1 MKTSLND
8 VYKWSFFHKF
18 KLDLFS
24 LNSISSL
31 VIPANYNPLITPL
44 ITHPTGPA
52 PIVNKVFKTK
62 LNILF
67 KIVVKLFE
75 SNISSILSYI
85 SIKSSYY
92 LVSIYY

>member
-1 MKTSLND
+1 MNN
-8 VYKWSFFHKF
+8 YIHKF
-18 KLDLFS
+18 KSDFFYD
-24 LNSISSL
+24 NYISSL

-85 SIKSSYY
+85 SSKSSYY

>member
-1 MKTSLND
+1 MSAFIQALNS
-8 VYKWSFFHKF
+8 YFFY
-18 KLDLFS
+18 D
-24 LNSISSL
+24 NSISSL

-75 SNISSILSYI
+75 SNILFILSYI

-92 LVSIYY
+92 

>member
-1 MKTSLND
+1 MSRHPIKSD
-8 VYKWSFFHKF
+8 FFY
-18 KLDLFS
+18 D
-24 LNSISSL
+24 NYISSL

-44 ITHPTGPA
+44 IIHPTGPA

-75 SNISSILSYI
+75 SKISSIFSYI
-85 SIKSSYY
+85 SYKSSYY

>member
-1 MKTSLND
+1 MSA
-8 VYKWSFFHKF
+8 YKRAFKVFFQEPSKSDF
-18 KLDLFS
+18 FS
-24 LNSISSL
+24 DNYISSL

-44 ITHPTGPA
+44 IIHPTGPA
-52 PIVNKVFKTK
+52 PIVNKVFNTK

-85 SIKSSYY
+85 SSKSSYY
-92 LVSIYY
+92 